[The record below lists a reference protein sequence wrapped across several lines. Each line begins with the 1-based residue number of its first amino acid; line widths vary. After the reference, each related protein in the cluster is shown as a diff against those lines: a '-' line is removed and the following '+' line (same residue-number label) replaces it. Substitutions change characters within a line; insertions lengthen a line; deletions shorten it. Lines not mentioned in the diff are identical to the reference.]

1 MKSNIRVII
10 AAVLLAALLFAKLY
24 KATPHGN
31 SPTVKTQTQER
42 DVNPSSPETPAV
54 PGASVG
60 EHQTVI
66 DPDAHLIFTKH
77 ARCRMD
83 CRHIS
88 EADIR
93 EVLREGHIN
102 EAKSQQNQTPC
113 PTYAIEDNRNSDG
126 IRLRIVFA
134 KCENEV
140 KVVTCIDRDDEFAC
154 DCK

>member
-1 MKSNIRVII
+1 MKTRCILIWLG
-10 AAVLLAALLFAKLY
+10 ALCLALAACQPP
-24 KATPHGN
+24 KANKETAPSG
-31 SPTVKTQTQER
+31 PATLQTEQ
-42 DVNPSSPETPAV
+42 PAAAA
-54 PGASVG
+54 PAD
-60 EHQTVI
+60 HQTLI
-66 DPDAHLIFTKH
+66 APDTKLIYTRH
-77 ARCRMD
+77 ARCRMS

-102 EAKSQQNQTPC
+102 EAKSKQEPDRC
-113 PTYAIEDNRNSDG
+113 PTYAIEDERNSDH

-134 KCENEV
+134 KCDDVV